1 MTSQVMDLQPGR
13 EPRLGRMEKSTRTAA
28 CVLDAHRD
36 AGETFTAAGIR
47 SFLRAEGDG
56 EPVVCIHGMLGS
68 SFGYRKL
75 IRELAGR
82 GLRGVAWDLP
92 GFGLADRP
100 AEYDYSWT
108 GLGRFCL
115 AAVSALNLDRFHLV
129 VHDIGGP
136 VGFELAAACPER
148 VLSLTILNT
157 VVDVAGWTPPWT
169 MRPFRWPVIGAL
181 WAAGMT
187 PPAFRYLMKLQG
199 IGDFSQVSKAD
210 INTYLALMKGDD
222 RGRAFLKVSR
232 SAQTTA
238 ASKSY
243 TAESWE
249 AGPTRY
255 RSSGPPRI
263 PRCRL
268 APMARR
274 HELPPGWPPLTT
286 YPASISRKRTR
297 PRPSPLASPPSRSR
311 ERRTPCPDAPH
322 RLTRH
327 RQARTPAA

>member
-1 MTSQVMDLQPGR
+1 
-13 EPRLGRMEKSTRTAA
+13 MEKSTSTAA
-28 CVLDAHRD
+28 CVIDAHRD
-36 AGETFTAAGIR
+36 AGQTFTVAGVG

-75 IRELAGR
+75 ISELARR

-181 WAAGMT
+181 WTAGMT

-199 IGDFSQVSKAD
+199 IGDFTRVSNAD
-210 INTYLALMKGDD
+210 INAYLALMKGDD
-222 RGRAFLKVSR
+222 RGRAFRKVSR
-232 SAQTTA
+232 SAQATA
-238 ASKSY
+238 AKQELYRRVAGSRSY
-243 TAESWE
+243 PVQIVWAAQDPAMPAATYGEKAR
-249 AGPTRY
+249 AATGLAAIDH
-255 RSSGPPRI
+255 I
-263 PRCRL
+263 PGKHFPQEDQ
-268 APMARR
+268 APAIAARV
-274 HELPPGWPPLTT
+274 
-286 YPASISRKRTR
+286 ASIALARKKN
-297 PRPSPLASPPSRSR
+297 SLS
-311 ERRTPCPDAPH
+311 
-322 RLTRH
+322 
-327 RQARTPAA
+327 